1 MSKKIIFFINYFY
14 KLILKL
20 NLSKKIIDLNI
31 YIKLINK
38 NKFILYYISQN
49 FAYHQKLIVFEK
61 HNQDH

>member
-31 YIKLINK
+31 YTKLINK
-38 NKFILYYISQN
+38 NKFILY
-49 FAYHQKLIVFEK
+49 
-61 HNQDH
+61 